1 MTLRVTTGNV
11 GTSVCINGESLAM
24 ELVLL
29 IISPAMDHVDLS
41 KATNCVVMS
50 ASGGLSIVM
59 AAVEKDT

>member
-29 IISPAMDHVDLS
+29 IISPAMDHADLNR
-41 KATNCVVMS
+41 ATNCVAMS
-50 ASGGLSIVM
+50 VSGGGSIAM
-59 AAVEKDT
+59 AVVEKDT